1 MTKAKQI
8 ILNHA
13 YWRIKEFTEIG
24 GEELEIVESVMEE
37 VADLTAQFVAKKLP
51 LDELKRVTKEAQE
64 KHRDG
69 SDT

>member
-1 MTKAKQI
+1 MAKAKDV

-24 GEELEIVESVMEE
+24 GEELEIVESVMDE
-37 VADLTAQFVAKKLP
+37 VAVLSAQFAAKKLS
-51 LDELKRVTKEAQE
+51 LADLKRITREAQE